1 MKRIIL
7 AVFILVTFSG
17 CYLKSVHPLVEQ
29 KEAVLIPELQGTW
42 IHGKELWTFIHDPNQ
57 IENLDLSIWDM
68 EADTTADEA
77 NEDPVYL
84 VLVSDLDDMEKE
96 PIALQGMIT
105 ELNDQFFLDLT
116 IFTIDGGGSDDLV
129 AAHNYPVH
137 TFSKIEVNKE
147 EASISFFKSSWIKML
162 IEGNRVRI
170 KHEKTGEDILITAST
185 NELRKFVEKYGE
197 DVMAFE
203 DPISL
208 TRTYE
213 HF

>member
-7 AVFILVTFSG
+7 AVFILVAFSG

-29 KEAVLIPELQGTW
+29 KDAVLIPELQGTW

-68 EADTTADEA
+68 EPDSTADEA
-77 NEDPVYL
+77 NEEPVYL

-96 PIALQGMIT
+96 PIALLGMVT
-105 ELNDQFFLDLT
+105 QLKGQFYLDLSV
-116 IFTIDGGGSDDLV
+116 FTLDGGSSSDLV
-129 AAHNYPVH
+129 GAHQFPVH

-147 EASISFFKSSWIKML
+147 EASISFFKSSWIKSL
-162 IEGNRVRI
+162 IESNRVRI
-170 KHEKTGEDILITAST
+170 KHEKTEDAILITAST
-185 NELRKFVEKYGE
+185 KELRKFVEKYGDDDE
-197 DVMAFE
+197 AFE

-208 TRTYE
+208 TRTNE
-213 HF
+213 RF